1 MVRRWGDGMMGY
13 ILPVVH
19 EQYND
24 YYKHIGH
31 KKRPFHVEQPYK
43 TTPSQPVRRDKL
55 AVYEDRLT
63 KMNASFYKRRRH
75 AKRSEEHTSELQSRF
90 DLVCRLLLE
99 KKKTLPMT

>member
-1 MVRRWGDGMMGY
+1 MGY

-43 TTPSQPVRRDKL
+43 TTPSQPVGRDKL

-75 AKRSEEHTSELQSRF
+75 AKG
-90 DLVCRLLLE
+90 LE
-99 KKKTLPMT
+99 KITGKGRHIDRYV